1 MHRAVA
7 GWLFEGLWKK
17 CSGLGRREMKEDLL
31 RDYYKDQKET
41 RNKDGGN
48 RRERVNL
55 RDFWD
60 DRICKIY

>member
-1 MHRAVA
+1 
-7 GWLFEGLWKK
+7 
-17 CSGLGRREMKEDLL
+17 MKEDLL